1 MENQQLLRMKNWILF
16 LALLGSFNLTSQN
29 HLGKPA
35 LVYRPILAD
44 LLHYAETQDKAAL
57 LQALQKQKPVDTL
70 AANGDQ
76 VQLPAQ
82 AGVYILVYTSGN
94 QMQFTIK
101 NKEPLRVSLN
111 NHNGHKRLYVLKNG
125 SPELAEGAQVYH
137 NGKKLLKYLPKEKA
151 FKIWSPFKSSGH
163 FLIVHNEIPT
173 WVNWSEGY
181 RHTNFFTTLMRN
193 RFYYFGRLFS
203 RNKEFRKQRQYQ
215 QNMSYLALN
224 KPLYRLGDTLLLKAF
239 LLKSNN
245 QPLKQPLSLEIGYYN
260 PIVSQ
265 YEKKIVDT
273 LYPYRPGAF
282 SYTWRLPD
290 SLLGKNVSVNLHS
303 QKEQLLQ
310 TTQFIMEDYTLN
322 QVFFKAALLGSENSF
337 YPNLPLKISYEARD
351 DLGLSPMQGNI
362 RVQVK
367 VGHFE
372 DVPPLPVLVLPNIL
386 VDTLLPL
393 DPTGKGI
400 YTLPKQKLPSFK
412 TQLNISLTYQS
423 ADGERHEES
432 FNRIWQPKPKV
443 VHLRQNP
450 QGLWVLQADSLFNTA
465 NQDYYLQGASSGIEF
480 STYLPNDQYG
490 PKIKVKLPY
499 IFKAGLPE
507 KWQLSWGDTILLNSI
522 TDGKEATGYKWIL
535 RKDTLLYFPDQ
546 QGKTQPLLRV
556 LANGKKLLFS
566 GFLKDTLRLSA
577 HYRYF
582 QIYHTGINGSGY
594 PWVNFIPISS
604 RLKKPGSTR
613 LNLQADGPENI
624 FPGDSASW
632 QLQLTK
638 NQEPVANY
646 DILALAYKEE
656 QFKNTLPS
664 NDKAKVL
671 NTRVHR
677 PTYKKTPREIFFKEN
692 TALDGV
698 QENMPINPAWRQHLE
713 ADSLDAF
720 KYMFPP
726 QGLKSHYQNL
736 DSPKESAQFAPFV
749 YSGGKQHSVRYF
761 SVNGRPHYINGLSF
775 GAFSAQVSS
784 GRKTIVIRL
793 DHQKI
798 TVPAVLLKQ
807 GFKTELALDLDQLPD
822 SIKIE
827 ELSYSYTDEE
837 VQLLSNFLG
846 LFYLPAYAALSQG
859 YQRKVWQQAGWQ
871 WLGPLALDEF
881 KISTAQ
887 GDTFRLIF
895 KGDTEYHFDV
905 ENKILAEKTSTG
917 GAKKALQRH
926 YYNRDVK
933 QWPGFQ
939 FKIPLAETIVKQSHI
954 AIPVYPLPS
963 PEEGEGC
970 FIALSPHYGVE
981 DIFIHHLSSNRLFRV
996 EPYYLNYYAKN
1007 EWPSGQYQIYS
1018 LTEQSALVSDTFK
1031 LKPEST
1037 AYVSLGGMHLLSI
1050 HESAERL
1057 QKITAHQKD
1066 FLKAEKLRLAQNEN
1080 WSQWE
1085 DSEQLSEVIIAYDMP
1100 LIDATKSSKVT
1111 TREDIQ
1117 NMAVR
1122 DITGLASQS
1131 AGVSQDANGYNNMRG
1146 ARAEGSVFFIDGV
1159 KMRGNINIP
1168 QAAISVS
1175 NSAGQAKEAVSD
1187 QNQTEKLKTL
1197 AASGAGLRTNFKD
1210 YAFFIPNVT
1219 TNAQGQARLQV
1230 QYPDDK
1236 ANWKTYF
1243 VGMGRKGTYALTTHN
1258 TLAFSPV
1265 SAALATP
1272 RYLYP
1277 GDSCV
1282 LLGKSLNYLDTAL
1295 NVETYFTQN
1304 GDTLHKSQNKVE
1316 NTLLEYLPVKAKDS
1330 LVLTYTLR
1338 LTNGFTDGEKR
1349 HIPLLANGLTKQE
1362 GHFFNLKG
1370 DTVVSVN
1377 FDSTRSLQVGIMQ
1390 STVQFLLAEVDL
1402 QMAYSHFCNEQ
1413 MASKL
1418 RALLAINDINAA
1430 SNRKEDDKREAKK
1443 LIKKLLTNR
1452 NTYGLWGWWAKQ
1464 KTNPFMTAYVLE
1476 SLLQAKAAGYNLHV
1490 NSSIEQAKNR
1500 MPQLDYAQRID
1511 FLFLFNQYSI
1521 DAAYRYYLNEKTPQK
1536 ASYSTQFK
1544 KAIIALRQGLAY
1556 DTSATEA
1563 CVKKTILGH
1572 QYLPQDGP
1580 YSLQSKFGNTLL
1592 ALQYFKNTHQI
1603 QRSQACL
1610 NYILV
1615 GRTGA
1620 ALNTLERAALIKA
1633 LSLSADADTVAVSL
1647 EYQVDNGPVQQL
1659 TSKQKRFTVK
1669 GKNIRLIKKGGG
1681 QAFASF
1687 TGSRHYA
1694 DPAADET
1701 HFKVKS
1707 HWEKPPQVGEITNLI
1722 LEIKPQQSLE
1732 YLMVEIPLP
1741 GGCTVAPK
1749 TTNFRNKSVYQ
1760 EVRGNKVYL
1769 YLRQME
1775 GTFNYKLPL
1784 LARYAGKF
1792 NLNPIKIELMYFPT
1806 FGGNNSRKMVV
1817 VKAAD
1822 KL

>member
-1 MENQQLLRMKNWILF
+1 MENQKLLRMKNWILF
-16 LALLGSFNLTSQN
+16 LALLSSFNLTSQN
-29 HLGKPA
+29 HLGQQA

-70 AANGDQ
+70 AANEDHL
-76 VQLPAQ
+76 QLPTQ

-111 NHNGHKRLYVLKNG
+111 NHNGHKRLYVLKNDT
-125 SPELAEGAQVYH
+125 PELAEGAQVYH

-151 FKIWSPFKSSGH
+151 FKLWSPFKSSGH
-163 FLIVHNEIPT
+163 FLIVHNEVPT

-181 RHTNFFTTLMRN
+181 RQTNFFATLRRSN
-193 RFYYFGRLFS
+193 FYYFKRLFS
-203 RNKEFRKQRQYQ
+203 RNKAFRKQRQYQ

-224 KPLYRLGDTLLLKAF
+224 KPLYRLGDTLHLKAF

-260 PIVSQ
+260 PIVSK

-290 SLLGKNVSVNLHS
+290 SLLGKNVTLNLHN
-303 QKEQLLQ
+303 QKGQLLQ
-310 TTQFIMEDYTLN
+310 TTQFLMQDYILN
-322 QVFFKAALLGSENSF
+322 QVFFKAALLGSDNSF

-367 VGHFE
+367 VGYFE
-372 DVPPLPVLVLPNIL
+372 DLPSLPVLVLPNIL

-400 YTLPKQKLPSFK
+400 YTLPKQKLPSFE

-432 FNRIWQPKPKV
+432 FDRIWQPKPKV

-465 NQDYYLQGASSGIEF
+465 KQDYYLQGASSGIEF
-480 STYLPNDQYG
+480 STYLPSDHYG
-490 PKIKVKLPY
+490 PKIKVSLPY

-507 KWQLSWGDTILLNSI
+507 KWQLSKGDTILLNNT
-522 TDGKEATGYKWIL
+522 TDGKEASSYSWIL

-546 QGKTQPLLRV
+546 QGQTPPLLRV
-556 LANGKKLLFS
+556 IANGKKLLFT
-566 GFLKDTLRLSA
+566 GFLRDTLRLSA

-582 QIYHTGINGSGY
+582 QIYHTGVNSSDY
-594 PWVNFIPISS
+594 PWVNFIPIRS
-604 RLKKPGSTR
+604 RLKKPGSAR
-613 LNLQADGPENI
+613 LNLQAEGPENI

-656 QFKNTLPS
+656 QFKNTLLS
-664 NDKAKVL
+664 NDKATVL

-677 PTYKKTPREIFFKEN
+677 STYKKTPRETFFKEN
-692 TALDGV
+692 TVLDGV
-698 QENMPINPAWRQHLE
+698 QENMAINPAWRQHLA

-726 QGLKSHYQNL
+726 QGLKIHYQSL

-761 SVNGRPHYINGLSF
+761 SVNGRPHYMKDLSF
-775 GAFSAQVSS
+775 GAYSAQVSS
-784 GRKTIVIRL
+784 GLKTIVIRL
-793 DHQKI
+793 EHQKI

-807 GFKTELALDLDQLPD
+807 GFKTELALDLNQLPD

-837 VQLLSNFLG
+837 VQLLSKYLG
-846 LFYLPAYAALSQG
+846 LFYLPKYAALSQG

-871 WLGPLALDEF
+871 WLGPLALDQF

-895 KGDTEYHFDV
+895 KGATEYNFDAD
-905 ENKILAEKTSTG
+905 NKILVEKANTRS
-917 GAKKALQRH
+917 AKKALQRH
-926 YYNRDVK
+926 YHNREVQ

-939 FKIPLAETIVKQSHI
+939 FKIPRAETIVKESHI

-970 FIALSPHYGVE
+970 FIALSPYYYGAE
-981 DIFIHHLSSNRLFRV
+981 DIFVHHLSGNRLFKV

-1007 EWPSGQYQIYS
+1007 DWPSGQYQIYS
-1018 LTEQSALVSDTFK
+1018 LTEQSALVSDTFT
-1031 LKPEST
+1031 LKPQST
-1037 AYVSLGGMHLLSI
+1037 AYVSLGGMHLLSVF
-1050 HESAERL
+1050 ESAERL
-1057 QKITAHQKD
+1057 QNITAHQKD

-1080 WSQWE
+1080 WSQWD
-1085 DSEQLSEVIIAYDMP
+1085 DSEQLSEIIIAYDAP
-1100 LIDATKSSKVT
+1100 LIDATKSSKVI

-1122 DITGLASQS
+1122 DVTSYAVQS
-1131 AGVSQDANGYNNMRG
+1131 AGIRG
-1146 ARAEGSVFFIDGV
+1146 GRAEGSMHFIDGV
-1159 KMRGNINIP
+1159 KIRGSVNIP
-1168 QAAISVS
+1168 QAAISFS

-1187 QNQTEKLKTL
+1187 QYQTEKLKTL
-1197 AASGAGLRTNFKD
+1197 AASGDGLRTNFKD

-1230 QYPDDK
+1230 KYPDDK

-1272 RYLYP
+1272 RYLYQ

-1295 NVETYFTQN
+1295 NLETYFTQN
-1304 GDTLHKSQNKVE
+1304 GDTLYKGQNKIE

-1338 LTNGFTDGEKR
+1338 LANGFSDGEKR
-1349 HIPLLANGLTKQE
+1349 HIPLLTNGLTKQE
-1362 GHFFNLKG
+1362 GHFFNLKR

-1377 FDSTRSLQVGIMQ
+1377 FDSTRFLQVGIMQ

-1418 RALLAINDINAA
+1418 RAILAINDINAA
-1430 SNRKEDDKREAKK
+1430 SNRKENDKREAKK
-1443 LIKKLLTNR
+1443 LIKKLLSNR
-1452 NTYGLWGWWAKQ
+1452 NTDALWGWWGKQ

-1476 SLLQAKAAGYNLHV
+1476 SLLQAKAAGYDLNV

-1500 MPQLDYAQRID
+1500 MPQLDFAERID

-1521 DAAYRYYLNEKTPQK
+1521 DAAYRYYLSENTPQT

-1544 KAIIALRQGLAY
+1544 KAIIALQQGLAY

-1580 YSLQSKFGNTLL
+1580 YSLQGKFGNTLL
-1592 ALQYFKNTHQI
+1592 ALQYFKNSNQL
-1603 QRSQACL
+1603 QGSQACL

-1615 GRTGA
+1615 GRTDA

-1647 EYQVDNGPVQQL
+1647 AYQVDNGPVQQL

-1681 QAFASF
+1681 QAFVSF
-1687 TGSRHYA
+1687 TDSRHYPA
-1694 DPAADET
+1694 PAADET

-1707 HWEKPPQVGEITNLI
+1707 HWAKPPQVGEITNLI
-1722 LEIKPQQSLE
+1722 LEIKPQQSAE

-1741 GGCTVAPK
+1741 GGCTVAPSA
-1749 TTNFRNKSVYQ
+1749 TLFGNKSVYQ

-1792 NLNPIKIELMYFPT
+1792 NLNPVKIELMYFPT
-1806 FGGNNSRKMVV
+1806 FGGNNSRKSVV

-1822 KL
+1822 KLKTPL